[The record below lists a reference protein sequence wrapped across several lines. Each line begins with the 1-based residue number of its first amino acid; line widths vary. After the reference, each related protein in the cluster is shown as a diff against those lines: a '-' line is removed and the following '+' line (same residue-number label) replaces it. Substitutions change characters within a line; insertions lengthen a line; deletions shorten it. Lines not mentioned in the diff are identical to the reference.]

1 MRAAAPPAPTRN
13 AVSAWA
19 SVYGRLDKEVDKW
32 AARLAAGQPPLSA
45 GEQARLRS
53 LITAV
58 QQLQPIG
65 NGEAQVAAA
74 IMDGA
79 LEASRAS
86 LDASVSRLPNH
97 VVASAVS
104 AADEFGWRN
113 ALNKPAVAA
122 IVNGGV
128 GQMTSDWARLNGEL
142 QDRIRLELAQGVA
155 LGENPKKVAKRL
167 HKTLDGAMSMG
178 QARSVV
184 ISRTVMAAAYDQATL
199 DVYRQAAQEGLV
211 IAWEWLTAE
220 DDRVCV
226 VCSELNGTLH
236 RFDTPTYKHPSCRC
250 TMIAVDPETAF
261 KHRNWD
267 DFPYQGSSRIELH
280 TNEAGWTSWRKKKT
294 KTAEERRGT
303 WRAAEPGDARREV
316 IQKDM
321 DDLLAPFLEELGFR
335 GWRSSTELKASSAS
349 EQAQMR
355 ETGVAFG
362 APQDVVTYKV
372 RIADDYGNV
381 LFKIERTFD
390 PSTNTVKHD
399 YFQLAP
405 ELQGRGTAT
414 RVNNALYE
422 EYRAQGFEAVELF
435 ANVDVGGYTWARAG
449 YGWKDLDTA
458 KAYFGRLHEDW
469 GDFTGLPGVNVP
481 DEFFVLYDRAMAA
494 TTLDEVPLP
503 IEIANLGR
511 DTPDHWGKTVML
523 GSAWQGRRLL

>member
-13 AVSAWA
+13 AISAWA

-86 LDASVSRLPNH
+86 LDASVTRLPNH

-104 AADEFGWRN
+104 AADEFGWKN
-113 ALNKPAVAA
+113 TLNKPAVAA

-142 QDRIRLELAQGVA
+142 QDRIRLELAQGVS

-199 DVYRQAAQEGLV
+199 GTYREAANLGLV
-211 IAWEWLTAE
+211 IAWEWVTAE
-220 DDRVCV
+220 DDRVCS

-250 TMIAVDPETAF
+250 TMIAVDPDTAF
-261 KHRNWD
+261 QHRNWD

-280 TNEAGWTSWRKKKT
+280 TNDAGWTSWRKKSAK
-294 KTAEERRGT
+294 KPDDRPKWRDLERDQQR
-303 WRAAEPGDARREV
+303 DV
-316 IQKDM
+316 LQKDM
-321 DDLLAPFLEELGFR
+321 DDLLAPILEEMGFR
-335 GWRSSTELKASSAS
+335 GWRSMTEVKAPPGQGGDLDAY
-349 EQAQMR
+349 R
-355 ETGVAFG
+355 II
-362 APQDVVTYKV
+362 TYNV
-372 RIADDYGNV
+372 RIADDKGDV
-381 LFKIERTFD
+381 KFKIERTFD
-390 PSTNTVKHD
+390 PDTNTVKHD
-399 YFQLAP
+399 YLQIAP
-405 ELQGRGTAT
+405 ELQGKGYGT
-414 RVNNALYE
+414 RINNALYE
-422 EYRAQGFEAVELF
+422 EYKFQGYEAVELF

-449 YGWKDLDTA
+449 YGWKDMGAARGFFL
-458 KAYFGRLHEDW
+458 RVQEDW
-469 GDFTGLPGVNVP
+469 GDLDGVAGVNVP
-481 DEFFVLYDRAMAA
+481 PEWKVLFDRAMDAEN
-494 TTLDEVPLP
+494 LDDMPLP
-503 IEIANLGR
+503 IEVANLGR

-523 GSAWQGRRLL
+523 GSSWLGRRLL